1 MEINIKTWVVIALL
15 GAAQGIIL
23 SVLLFATDKSK
34 GKANRILAVLICLFS
49 LRLGEFTGYWTPFF
63 MNYPHLLFITS
74 SFPFLFG
81 ALLFLYVKRI
91 SNGIK
96 AFKKIELF
104 HFLPFIIHIIFLLPY
119 YLQSSEYKISVLM
132 NSIYTGDPVLPARY
146 FIIRSAQDILMLIYA
161 WMSLRT
167 LKIHNQKVNEKKT
180 GRQTWLRNLVI
191 GFAVFIF
198 LDVLNLIELIIFK
211 YRFVTEIESILM
223 ISSTLLIYTL
233 GYFAMKKPQLISG
246 ELGTNAGIKYEKS
259 RLGDEIA
266 ERYLNRLI
274 ESMETNK
281 IYTNNDLNLSILSK
295 ELDIPQHH
303 LSQILNEKLN
313 QSFFDFVNK
322 YRVEEAKRLLR
333 CPDYFHYTILAI
345 ALESGFNNKVSFNS
359 FFKKFTGFT
368 PSQYRNANK
377 PEYV

>member
-23 SVLLFATDKSK
+23 SVLLFATDNSK

-63 MNYPHLLFITS
+63 MNYPHFLFVTS

-91 SNGIK
+91 SNGINV
-96 AFKKIELF
+96 FKKIELL
-104 HFLPFIIHIIFLLPY
+104 HFLPFIIHIIFLLPF
-119 YLQSSEYKISVLM
+119 YLQSSEYKISVVM
-132 NSIYTGDPVLPARY
+132 NSIYTSDPVLPARY
-146 FIIRSAQDILMLIYA
+146 FIIRSAQDILMLSYA
-161 WMSLRT
+161 WMSLKT
-167 LKIHNQKVNEKKT
+167 LKIHNQTVSEKKT
-180 GRQTWLRNLVI
+180 GKQTWLRNLVI

-198 LDVLNLIELIIFK
+198 LDVLNIIELIIFK
-211 YRFVTEIESILM
+211 YRFVTEIDSILLV
-223 ISSTLLIYTL
+223 SSTLLIYTL

-246 ELGTNAGIKYEKS
+246 ELVNKGAIKYEKS
-259 RLGDEIA
+259 RLRDEIA

-281 IYTNNDLNLSILSK
+281 IFTNNDLNLSILSK